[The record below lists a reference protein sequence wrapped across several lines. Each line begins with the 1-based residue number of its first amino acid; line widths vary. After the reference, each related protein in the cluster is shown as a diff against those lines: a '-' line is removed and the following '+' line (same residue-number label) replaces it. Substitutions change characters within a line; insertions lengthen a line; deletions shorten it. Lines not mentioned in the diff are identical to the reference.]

1 MRATVRLVSA
11 AILLVATS
19 MGCTIRYSQ
28 SLVGE
33 IARVSTT
40 PIANSDTGIEVG
52 IGPVQPAGSGGSAV
66 IAFSEPMAAQ
76 ELLTV
81 PCEVALAQVDYRG
94 KWYSIYYITG
104 NFPETEVV
112 AYCVP

>member
-1 MRATVRLVSA
+1 M
-11 AILLVATS
+11 
-19 MGCTIRYSQ
+19 
-28 SLVGE
+28 
-33 IARVSTT
+33 
-40 PIANSDTGIEVG
+40 
-52 IGPVQPAGSGGSAV
+52 GPVQSAGSGGSAV
-66 IAFSEPMAAQ
+66 IAFSEPMAAH

-104 NFPETEVV
+104 NFPEIEVV